1 MGLYSKGLVYG
12 GKFAFQNRLG
22 YSLSVGGKFTVFAL
36 LYFVFEGNFQV
47 QAPPRGGGGYL
58 IHGGAFFRDFSV
70 RPEMY
75 AMAMMASGK
84 KIARGLVKIY
94 KRLQE
99 VLPLSGEIDKNGESD
114 EKGESGENYS
124 HGFGFGQYSN

>member
-1 MGLYSKGLVYG
+1 MRFKIDWAI
-12 GKFAFQNRLG
+12 AFQL
-22 YSLSVGGKFTVFAL
+22 
-36 LYFVFEGNFQV
+36 EGNLPFLLCFTLYLR
-47 QAPPRGGGGYL
+47 AISKYKLPRGGGGYL